1 MVGALRGRK
10 KLKQVGRSGAWRH
23 EILRMAEAANAS
35 DVDDQPF
42 WNEVHVGRSRHVF
55 LFSPL
60 VQTRHPT
67 IFFSMKS
74 LTLEPRISIQKSTA
88 VQNS

>member
-1 MVGALRGRK
+1 MGVLRGRK

-60 VQTRHPT
+60 VNTSSYH
-67 IFFSMKS
+67 FLLYDV
-74 LTLEPRISIQKSTA
+74 LTLELVFRTYRRPE
-88 VQNS
+88 